1 MCNYWL
7 LPCFFSIKIYVC
19 WVLVFFVP
27 MKSKGNIDCEK
38 KKSHSSL
45 KLILT
50 VIFVVALLVSNVITW
65 RQIELPF
72 WIVVTWAILIFPITY
87 ILSDVFSEVYWYKWS
102 RITCYLWFACNLFMS
117 LIFMAVINMKAPEYF
132 VNADA
137 YFVVLW
143 NTWRI
148 LISSLL
154 AYFLWDFVNDK
165 IFQKMKLKHP
175 NDNKWFGRRAILSSL
190 VWEMVDSWIF
200 IPLAFIWTMPTRTL
214 LIMIVTQVVLKVLYE
229 IIILPLT
236 VFVTRRVQKYEDSL
250 SVEK

>member
-1 MCNYWL
+1 MR
-7 LPCFFSIKIYVC
+7 
-19 WVLVFFVP
+19 
-27 MKSKGNIDCEK
+27 KSMNIRWK
-38 KKSHSSL
+38 AWSLHSSL
-45 KLILT
+45 KLVLT
-50 VIFVVALLVSNVITW
+50 VLFVVALLISNVITW
-65 RQIELPF
+65 RQVEFPF
-72 WIVVTWAILIFPITY
+72 WIVVTWAVIVFPVTY

-117 LIFMAVINMKAPEYF
+117 LIFMAVINMKAPGYF

-137 YFVVLW
+137 YSTVLW

-154 AYFLWDFVNDK
+154 AYVLWDFVNDK

-175 NDNKWFGRRAILSSL
+175 NDNKWFGWRAILSSL

-200 IPLAFIWTMPTRTL
+200 IPLAFIGAMPTKTL

-236 VFVTRRVQKYEDSL
+236 VFVTRKVQNYEDSL
-250 SVEK
+250 NVNK

>member
-1 MCNYWL
+1 MR
-7 LPCFFSIKIYVC
+7 
-19 WVLVFFVP
+19 
-27 MKSKGNIDCEK
+27 KSMNIRWK
-38 KKSHSSL
+38 AWSLHSSL
-45 KLILT
+45 KLVLT
-50 VIFVVALLVSNVITW
+50 VLFVVALLISNVITW
-65 RQIELPF
+65 RQVEFPF
-72 WIVVTWAILIFPITY
+72 WIVVTWAVIVFPVTY

-117 LIFMAVINMKAPEYF
+117 LIFMAVINMKAPDYF

-137 YFVVLW
+137 YFTVLW

-154 AYFLWDFVNDK
+154 AYVLWDFVNDK

-175 NDNKWFGRRAILSSL
+175 NDNKWFGWRAILSSL

-200 IPLAFIWTMPTRTL
+200 IPLAFIGAMPTKTL

-236 VFVTRRVQKYEDSL
+236 VFVTRKVQNYEDSL
-250 SVEK
+250 NVNK

>member
-1 MCNYWL
+1 MK
-7 LPCFFSIKIYVC
+7 KI
-19 WVLVFFVP
+19 
-27 MKSKGNIDCEK
+27 GNFWDEMW
-38 KKSHSSL
+38 KSHSFL

-50 VIFVVALLVSNVITW
+50 VIFIVTLLVSNVITW
-65 RQIELPF
+65 RQIQLPF
-72 WIVVTWAILIFPITY
+72 GIVMTWAIIIFPITY
-87 ILSDVFSEVYWYKWS
+87 ILSDVFSEVYGYKWS

-117 LIFMAVINMKAPEYF
+117 LTFLAVINMKFPEYF

-137 YFVVLW
+137 YSVALW

-148 LISSLL
+148 LISSLF
-154 AYFLWDFVNDK
+154 AYVLWDFVNDK

-236 VFVTRRVQKYEDSL
+236 VFVTKKVQNYEDSL
-250 SVEK
+250 KV